1 MIITYVATAIRYY
14 VNCTAISYLNMCKY
28 SFRLKEK
35 QKFRELE
42 FEPYTRVKMVQQ
54 LFLKI
59 GVGNYKNCLDLS
71 NGEEELK

>member
-1 MIITYVATAIRYY
+1 M
-14 VNCTAISYLNMCKY
+14 Y
-28 SFRLKEK
+28 SFRLKEN
-35 QKFRELE
+35 QKFRKFT
-42 FEPYTRVKMVQQ
+42 FEPYTCVKMVQQ